1 LKPFWQKPT
10 MNKATDTSSRQSL
23 VKYWWINLIRGAAAL
38 FLGLGLILGLGLA
51 LDEMT
56 LRSMLSQFIGIYLL
70 GSGIMSFIWGFSN
83 RKRWG
88 LWFAAG
94 TLGLLGGLAFIARPS
109 IDGFLSPTVLAVI
122 LGTIIV
128 LTGVA
133 HILGGF
139 RTEDRYGRKWAW
151 EHFFLGLIEIGMG
164 LVILASPILTV
175 QVSALAL
182 SAWGLIAGIGLIAD
196 AIRLRRTAKE
206 LQGD

>member
-1 LKPFWQKPT
+1 MPTWQKPI
-10 MNKATDTSSRQSL
+10 MNEAIDAGTGQSL

-51 LDEMT
+51 LDEAT

-94 TLGLLGGLAFIARPS
+94 TLGLLAGMAFITRPF
-109 IDGFLSPTVLAVI
+109 IEGFLSTTTLTVI
-122 LGTIIV
+122 LGSVIV
-128 LTGVA
+128 LTGVVQM
-133 HILGGF
+133 LGGF
-139 RTEDRYGRKWAW
+139 RTGDQYGRKWAW

-164 LVILASPILTV
+164 LVILASTILTV
-175 QVSALAL
+175 QISALAL

-196 AIRLRRTAKE
+196 AIRLRRTAQE
-206 LQGD
+206 L